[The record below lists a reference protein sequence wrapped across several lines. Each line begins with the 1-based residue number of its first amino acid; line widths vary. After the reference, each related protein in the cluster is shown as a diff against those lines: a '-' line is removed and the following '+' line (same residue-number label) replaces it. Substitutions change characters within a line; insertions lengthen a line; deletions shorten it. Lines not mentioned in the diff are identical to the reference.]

1 MTSESIGTALDALG
15 AVVLVVSYLFRGVLL
30 LIGPGLLLL
39 WWRTHAVE
47 RESRHWLAA
56 TGTVRTAELVERT
69 FRSPK
74 RARRKGYRARIT
86 YEYEA
91 AGRTLSASTLS
102 AFDVAF
108 RGWQSFGV
116 ARPAAE
122 ALLLRYPAGTPVQLF
137 LDPRDPTRALLRAG
151 PSDEGRTLLVV
162 GLVFLFGA
170 LFLVF

>member
-1 MTSESIGTALDALG
+1 MTSELISTALDALG
-15 AVVLVVSYLFRGVLL
+15 AVVLVVSYLIRGVLL
-30 LIGPGLLLL
+30 LIGPGLLYL
-39 WWRTHAVE
+39 WWRTRAVE
-47 RESRHWLAA
+47 HESQHWLPAA
-56 TGTVRTAELVERT
+56 GTVRTAELVERT
-69 FRSPK
+69 FRGMK
-74 RARRKGYRARIT
+74 DARRKGYRARIT

-122 ALLLRYPAGTPVQLF
+122 ALLLRYPVGTPVQVF
-137 LDPRDPTRALLRAG
+137 LDPRDTTRAVLLAG

-162 GLVFLFGA
+162 GLIFLFGA
-170 LFLVF
+170 CILVF